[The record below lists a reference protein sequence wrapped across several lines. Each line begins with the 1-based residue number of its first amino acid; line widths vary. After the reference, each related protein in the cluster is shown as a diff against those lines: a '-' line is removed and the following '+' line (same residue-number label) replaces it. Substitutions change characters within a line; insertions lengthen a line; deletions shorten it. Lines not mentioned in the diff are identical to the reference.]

1 MRWVAGPGAPH
12 AAADR
17 YPLLVTLLATLL
29 LREPITARKV
39 FALLLALV
47 GTLLTVGPGGSGR
60 PLGIALGLAAA
71 VIYAGY
77 VVASSMAMRAVP
89 ALPASAVIIS
99 SAALVYGALVAAQ
112 GAALPTTPEGWAAV
126 LTLALVST
134 VLAIVTFLAGLE
146 RVGAT
151 NTAMLSTV
159 EPAVA
164 VGLAALVLG
173 ERVSAL
179 TLVGG
184 VLILAA
190 VLMVSAGEPARAPC
204 VAVPDEAP

>member
-1 MRWVAGPGAPH
+1 VRWVAGPGAPH

-77 VVASSMAMRAVP
+77 VVASSRAMRAV

-134 VLAIVTFLAGLE
+134 VLAVVTFLAGLE

-159 EPAVA
+159 EPA